1 MHTDICTQITNMHTD
16 ICTEI
21 LTIKT
26 DTLFKFS
33 GKTFTKFHEQTFTE
47 PESRNFKF
55 ENHQYEDGIL
65 KT

>member
-1 MHTDICTQITNMHTD
+1 MHTD

>member
-1 MHTDICTQITNMHTD
+1 MKHAYRYMYTNHK
-16 ICTEI
+16 CTEI

>member
-1 MHTDICTQITNMHTD
+1 MYTNHK
-16 ICTEI
+16 CTEI